1 MLRHAPA
8 ACPTQPR
15 LRPPPSLPELGVHPQ
30 SASATSGLL
39 VLFSASTAVLAFAA
53 AGRLNLQYAAVFGST
68 CFVAAALGTFLIG
81 RAVRRSGRASL
92 LVLILAGII
101 AAGAVVTTAFS
112 GVQAVRDLA
121 SGTHLS
127 GGSFCG

>member
-1 MLRHAPA
+1 M
-8 ACPTQPR
+8 
-15 LRPPPSLPELGVHPQ
+15 HPQ

>member
-1 MLRHAPA
+1 M
-8 ACPTQPR
+8 
-15 LRPPPSLPELGVHPQ
+15 HPQ
-30 SASATSGLL
+30 AASATSGLL

-53 AGRLNLQYAAVFGST
+53 AGRLNVQYAAVFGCACLAS
-68 CFVAAALGTFLIG
+68 AALGTFLIG

-101 AAGAVVTTAFS
+101 AAGAVVTAAFS
-112 GVQAVRDLA
+112 GVRAVADLA
-121 SGTHLS
+121 AGAHLG